1 MSYFVTGGTGFIG
14 RFLIG
19 NLLKRKG
26 SIHVLVRKASLKKFE
41 AMAKK
46 QGWDPKRVIAV
57 VGDMTAANCG
67 LSAAQVRALTGKV
80 QHFFH
85 LAAIYDLTAS
95 AQEQQAANIDG
106 TRYAL
111 DLAAALKVS

>member
-1 MSYFVTGGTGFIG
+1 
-14 RFLIG
+14 
-19 NLLKRKG
+19 
-26 SIHVLVRKASLKKFE
+26 VLVRKASMKKFD

-57 VGDMTAANCG
+57 PGDMTAANCG
-67 LSAAQVRALTGKV
+67 LTAAQVRALTGKV

-95 AQEQQAANIDG
+95 AAEQQAANIDG
-106 TRYAL
+106 TRTRWTWPPR
-111 DLAAALKVS
+111 SR